1 MENIAFATLLFVAYF
16 CVACCLLHNPKASAT
31 AATSTPVPVV
41 AAATLTVTPQAQTVV
56 PETESTTLL
65 DEELEE
71 DAIKEP
77 AAAIEE
83 ALIEDQEPELVPTAV
98 EGLTSVVEDA
108 PRSLPEPTIEE
119 LLQDIDLDTLQLRP
133 ARKICSKLGIQQK
146 VNGKDAPL
154 SWLRAQIKGHLTEKP
169 QETAQVIMSVLKAS

>member
-1 MENIAFATLLFVAYF
+1 MQDFMFAALLFTAYF
-16 CVACCLLHNPKASAT
+16 CFACCLLHNPKASAT
-31 AATSTPVPVV
+31 TSNPVPVV
-41 AAATLTVTPQAQTVV
+41 AAANLTVTWNVQRVA
-56 PETESTTLL
+56 PETESATTL

-83 ALIEDQEPELVPTAV
+83 ALIEDQEPELVSTIV
-98 EGLTSVVEDA
+98 EEAASVVEDA
-108 PRSLPEPTIEE
+108 PESLPEPTIEE

-133 ARKICSKLGIQQK
+133 ARKICGKLGIQQK

-154 SWLRAQIKGHLTEKP
+154 SWLRAQIKGRLTEKP
-169 QETAQVIMSVLKAS
+169 QETAPVIMSVLKAS